1 MRVSLEYQ
9 ELEAVLRRWGE
20 WQERHYFDASLPHQS
35 SHTML
40 YADQPAGSK
49 ILCAEMDRAVW
60 IVNYHIQQLPERHQ
74 DTLCLW
80 YAVTVKIAGG
90 YWDVREKASRLGIRV
105 NILRMRVTR
114 ARRALHKK
122 IFTGRLS
129 GHNIPLA
136 CITVTESQSTV
147 Y

>member
-40 YADQPAGSK
+40 YADQPAGPK
-49 ILCAEMDRAVW
+49 ILCAEMDKAVW
-60 IVNYHIQQLPERHQ
+60 IVNYHIHQLPERHQ
-74 DTLCLW
+74 DTLTLW
-80 YAVTVKIAGG
+80 YAITVKVTGG
-90 YWDVREKASRLGIRV
+90 YWDVREKAARIGLRV
-105 NILRMRVTR
+105 NTLRFRVTR

-122 IFTGRLS
+122 IFTKSDLS
-129 GHNIPLA
+129 STLSAA
-136 CITVTESQSTV
+136 CSAVS
-147 Y
+147 